1 MTSMQRWLA
10 PLALALALA
19 ACSGD
24 RPADSA
30 AAPAAAAPEAPA
42 ATPADAATAAAEELA
57 NISGEI
63 ALDKARLDRY
73 FAAMSN
79 LNALVKQDPALEDV
93 EMGDSETTDQFVARI
108 EAEPRVRAALAQA
121 GMSAREYTLTSEA
134 LVASMYVVTMLETG
148 TIKELP
154 PEANKANVEFVKAHM
169 AEIES
174 RMQALGAG

>member
-19 ACSGD
+19 ACSD
-24 RPADSA
+24 ERPADTA
-30 AAPAAAAPEAPA
+30 AAPAAAATEAPA
-42 ATPADAATAAAEELA
+42 TTPADAATAAAEELA

-63 ALDKARLDRY
+63 ALDQARLDRW
-73 FAAMSN
+73 FAAMAS
-79 LNALVKQDPALEDV
+79 LGALAKQDPSLEEV
-93 EMGDSETTDQFVARI
+93 EMGDSETTDQFAARI
-108 EAEPRVRAALAQA
+108 EAEPRIRAALAEA
-121 GMSAREYTLTSEA
+121 GMSAREYARTSEA
-134 LVASMYVVTMLETG
+134 VVASMYVVTMLETG

-174 RMQALGAG
+174 RMVALGAG